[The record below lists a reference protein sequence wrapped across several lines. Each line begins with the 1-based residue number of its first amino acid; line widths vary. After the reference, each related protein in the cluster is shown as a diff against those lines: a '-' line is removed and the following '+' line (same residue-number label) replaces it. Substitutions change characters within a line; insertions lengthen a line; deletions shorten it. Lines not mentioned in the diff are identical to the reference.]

1 MFKAQYKKKSPFESW
16 VGIGTYGTESQA
28 ISSAVRKKAQGALM
42 VRVVDK
48 KGSVVYSN

>member
-16 VGIGTYGTESQA
+16 VTLGSYGTESQA
-28 ISSAVRKKAQGALM
+28 ISSAVRKKTQGALM